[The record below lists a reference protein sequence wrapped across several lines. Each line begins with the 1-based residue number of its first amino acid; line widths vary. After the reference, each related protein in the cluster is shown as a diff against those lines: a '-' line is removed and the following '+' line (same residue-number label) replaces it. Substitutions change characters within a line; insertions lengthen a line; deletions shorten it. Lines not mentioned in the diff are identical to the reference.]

1 MQQEFEEIYYI
12 LQNSWF
18 GSVVAW
24 AVVGSCG
31 LDKYDHDQHNKFR
44 CEDSLC
50 LDLNERVPKLVP
62 TIPCFE
68 WESEKQQILRTPSNS
83 GLSTTHLIY
92 ELVI

>member
-1 MQQEFEEIYYI
+1 MVWI
-12 LQNSWF
+12 NF
-18 GSVVAW
+18 GL
-24 AVVGSCG
+24 GSCG
-31 LDKYDHDQHNKFR
+31 LDKYDHDQHNKSR
-44 CEDSLC
+44 SEDSLR

-83 GLSTTHLIY
+83 GLLTTHLIY